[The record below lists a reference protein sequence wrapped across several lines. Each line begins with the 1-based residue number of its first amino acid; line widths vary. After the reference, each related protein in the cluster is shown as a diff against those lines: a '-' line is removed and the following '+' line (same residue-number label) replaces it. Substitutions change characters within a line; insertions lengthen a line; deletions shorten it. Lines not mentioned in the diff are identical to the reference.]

1 MKVFTASGLE
11 GSTLCYRKFL
21 SAIDTYRADVGVL
34 LGDLTGRKIV
44 SVIKK
49 SASSWEVP
57 LDGKVHEIDSPA
69 ALAEVTAQIE
79 DHGDYWLEQTPDE
92 YEHLRSNPSLVELYF
107 KSLVRERIQEWLT
120 MADDRLS
127 AAGPPVFIAP
137 GSGDWRI
144 IDELFEHG
152 GRLLPCDD
160 RIVDV
165 DGYQLV
171 TSSASGPTEW
181 ELAREMDDHDLH
193 KKLLELCSGVDD
205 PDFAIFN
212 LQADSKAAQR
222 IVKRFQPVVRVRG
235 SLVGNGGGVS
245 KQGRTLELSPRSAMV
260 EDAAPALYGVL
271 LKLENGE
278 VQDYLFTEA

>member
-1 MKVFTASGLE
+1 MRVFTASGLE
-11 GSTLCYRKFL
+11 GSTLCFRKFL
-21 SAIDTYRADVGVL
+21 GAIDTYQADVGVL

-49 SASSWEVP
+49 GSSWEVP

-107 KSLVRERIQEWLT
+107 KSLVRERIQEWLAL
-120 MADDRLS
+120 ADDRLS
-127 AAGPPVFIAP
+127 ADGPPVFIAP

-171 TSSASGPTEW
+171 TSSSSGPTEW

-193 KKLLELCSGVDD
+193 KKLLELCSGIDD

-235 SLVGNGGGVS
+235 SLTGNGGGVS
-245 KQGRTLELSPRSAMV
+245 KAGRTLELSPRSAMV
-260 EDAAPALYGVL
+260 EDAAPALFGVL